1 MHLPLSKEEEQAV
14 ISAIRTAETGT
25 SGEIRVHFER
35 RLKGEVLD
43 NAHKIFLQLGM
54 QQTRLRNATLIV
66 LFLESKKFAILGDK
80 GINDSVPDTFWDE
93 TRDLMGG
100 FFRKGEIAHGLCA
113 GITQIGEKL
122 KAFFPSE
129 EDNPNELNDE
139 LSHSDSSI

>member
-1 MHLPLSKEEEQAV
+1 MRLPLNKEEEQAV
-14 ISAIRTAETGT
+14 VSAIRSAETGT

-35 RLKGEVLD
+35 RVKGEALD
-43 NAHKIFLQLGM
+43 NARKIFLQLGM

-80 GINDSVPDTFWDE
+80 GINESVPDHFWDE

-122 KAFFPSE
+122 KVFFPADE
-129 EDNPNELNDE
+129 ENPNELSDE
-139 LSHSDSSI
+139 LSQGDS